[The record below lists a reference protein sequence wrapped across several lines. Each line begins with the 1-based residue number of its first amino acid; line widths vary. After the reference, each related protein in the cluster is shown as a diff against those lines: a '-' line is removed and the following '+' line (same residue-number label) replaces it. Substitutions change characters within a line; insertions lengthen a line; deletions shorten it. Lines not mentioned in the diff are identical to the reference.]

1 MPRNQNSITT
11 VEQEFDYMNKVWNK
25 LETLEKVVILTVAF
39 FYFYFVIIVL
49 ASYNN
54 LSKSSEP
61 TAGKIIFGLILTTAT
76 ITFAP
81 MISHYLGIS
90 TFGVIHIIGFAGVL
104 SFVAALW
111 LLFETYDKRELDS
124 STYKDPYSMAIYFL
138 LISFSVIYVINGISR
153 KF

>member
-1 MPRNQNSITT
+1 MPRKQNSITT
-11 VEQEFDYMNKVWNK
+11 VEQEFEYMNKVWDK
-25 LETLEKVVILTVAF
+25 LNTLEKVVILTVSF
-39 FYFYFVIIVL
+39 LYFYLIIVVL

-54 LSKSSEP
+54 LSKSAEP
-61 TAGKIIFGLILTTAT
+61 TAGKTIFGLIVTTAV

-104 SFVAALW
+104 TFVAALW

-124 STYKDPYSMAIYFL
+124 STYKDPYSMAVYFL
-138 LISFSVIYVINGISR
+138 LISFSVIYVFGTISR